1 MVNYVYVTSMESAT
15 STCVDVRRPS
25 TSFREIQKIRATPLA
40 VFIFSTD
47 SLFMLF
53 SPSLSVFT
61 FYVSNEIWCCVLWS
75 FFLEKD
81 GLSTKRRG
89 FHDQLFQ
96 NLVIWHSS
104 KKSWNCRKYSNY
116 SVLFDMPPYQHCPN
130 EILLFSRVKSRCGTG
145 FKTILLWHSWKKCQN
160 WSRCKLWLWVELG
173 FIFGSFWVYFEF
185 ILGSFLVHFWLIWGW
200 SRVHF
205 RLGS

>member
-1 MVNYVYVTSMESAT
+1 LVNYVYVTSMESAT
-15 STCVDVRRPS
+15 STCVDVSRPS

-145 FKTILLWHSWKKCQN
+145 FKTIFFLAFLEKVSKLEPLQAMIMGWTRVYFRFILGLFWVHSW
-160 WSRCKLWLWVELG
+160 
-173 FIFGSFWVYFEF
+173 FIFGSFLVD
-185 ILGSFLVHFWLIWGW
+185 LGLI
-200 SRVHF
+200 
-205 RLGS
+205 

>member
-1 MVNYVYVTSMESAT
+1 MLNKICGPINKLSKLELNKFIFLVNYVYVTSIESAT
-15 STCVDVRRPS
+15 STCVVVRRPS

-96 NLVIWHSS
+96 NLVIWHFSS
-104 KKSWNCRKYSNY
+104 FKK
-116 SVLFDMPPYQHCPN
+116 
-130 EILLFSRVKSRCGTG
+130 ILKLPKI
-145 FKTILLWHSWKKCQN
+145 FK
-160 WSRCKLWLWVELG
+160 
-173 FIFGSFWVYFEF
+173 F
-185 ILGSFLVHFWLIWGW
+185 
-200 SRVHF
+200 
-205 RLGS
+205 